1 MSSPVS
7 PLPPGSVIGMLGG
20 GQLGRM
26 TALAA
31 ARLGYRTHVLCP
43 DPDSPCAQVTDRSTL
58 SSYTD
63 HAALDAFAAQVD
75 VVTYEFENIPYETVL
90 HLAARVPVRPGPD
103 GLAVC
108 QDRVAEK
115 DFCQPPRHRHR
126 ALAGRRL
133 GRGAGRGGGRDRHAV
148 GAEDPARGL

>member
-1 MSSPVS
+1 MTISTSHPSSPLPPG

-63 HAALDAFAAQVD
+63 HAALDAFAARVD

-90 HLAARVPVRPGPD
+90 HLAARD
-103 GLAVC
+103 LTFDAVN
-108 QDRVAEK
+108 RIASRY
-115 DFCQPPRHRHR
+115 PN
-126 ALAGRRL
+126 
-133 GRGAGRGGGRDRHAV
+133 
-148 GAEDPARGL
+148 